1 MAISVE
7 VTGDFLVESSL
18 ARVNRGLF
26 GALARRPEIDLA
38 ILPEP
43 TAAALAGSPDDALLQ
58 ARRLKRFLP
67 EPDVAIRHRWPA
79 VFPRTRRS
87 AYVHV
92 QPWEFGNLPKAWADR
107 IVAVADDVWC
117 YSRYVADM
125 YVRAGVEAERVHVV
139 PLGYDPEIYKPGPP
153 PRSATLR
160 DRCAFLYVGDT
171 IARKGVDVVV
181 NAYIGA
187 FRPTDHV
194 VLIVKDFGAKEPG
207 ADTRL
212 RDHVVALTGRRD
224 IPPVLYIDTFYTDAA
239 MADLFRAATALV
251 SPYRGEGFGLPI
263 LEAMACGVA
272 TIATRGGASD
282 DFTTGETTIHVD
294 AAPVT
299 LGNEYGGFELV
310 DQAFLLEPS
319 ENQVAAAMRR
329 VYEYPREAQAMG
341 AKAAEHARNFTW
353 ERSAAAALARLQ
365 ALSHT
370 RPLAAGRSG
379 APSGTDIFELRI
391 ASRGGEDGVLLE
403 LFRRL
408 GAEDPYFVE
417 CVANGESPSISVFL
431 SRSLGWRGVVLEG
444 DAAVYADFAS
454 RLRGAGVPEEFELL
468 ALPHDADP
476 AWSRLGAH
484 RPKVIVTAG
493 ESAPLALAASH
504 GYTSIGTES
513 HGTSTF
519 FVRDDLL
526 ERSRFPAPPTVSSR
540 A

>member
-1 MAISVE
+1 MPISVE

-26 GALARRPEIDLA
+26 GALARRPEIDLG

-43 TAAALAGSPDDALLQ
+43 TAALLAGSRDDALLQ
-58 ARRLKRFLP
+58 ARRMRRFLP
-67 EPDVAIRHRWPA
+67 EPDIAIRHRWPA
-79 VFPRTRRS
+79 IFPRTRRS
-87 AYVHV
+87 AYVHM
-92 QPWEFGNLPKAWADR
+92 QPWEFGNLPKSWAQQ
-107 IVAVADDVWC
+107 ITGVADDVWC
-117 YSRYVADM
+117 YSWYVADM
-125 YVRAGVEAERVHVV
+125 YVRAGVVAERVHVV
-139 PLGYDPEIYKPGPP
+139 PLGYDPDVYKPGPP

-181 NAYIGA
+181 NAYLGA
-187 FRPTDHV
+187 FRPSDHV

-207 ADTRL
+207 SDTRL
-212 RDHVVALTGRRD
+212 RDHVLALTGRRD

-263 LEAMACGVA
+263 LEAMACGIA

-282 DFTTGETTIHVD
+282 DFTTAETTMHVD
-294 AAPVT
+294 ATPIT
-299 LGNEYGGFELV
+299 LGREYGGFPLIDE
-310 DQAFLLEPS
+310 AFLLEPS
-319 ENQVAAAMRR
+319 EQQVAAAMRR
-329 VYEYPREAQAMG
+329 LYEYPREAQAMG
-341 AKAAEHARNFTW
+341 AKAAEHARKFTW
-353 ERSAAAALARLQ
+353 ERGAEVALTRLQ
-365 ALSHT
+365 ELAGA
-370 RPLAAGRSG
+370 RPLAAARNN
-379 APSGTDIFELRI
+379 APSGIDVFELRV

-417 CVANGESPSISVFL
+417 CVAPGESPSISVYL
-431 SRSLGWRGVVLEG
+431 SRSLGWRGIVLEG
-444 DAAVYADFAS
+444 DAAVYAEFAT
-454 RLRGAGVPEEFELL
+454 RLRNAGVPDEFELL
-468 ALPHDADP
+468 ALSQGADP
-476 AWSRLGAH
+476 AWSRLGTH

-493 ESAPLALAASH
+493 ASAPFALAQSH

-513 HGTSTF
+513 HGSSTF

-526 ERSRFPAPPTVSSR
+526 ERSRFPAASS
-540 A
+540 

>member
-1 MAISVE
+1 MAIRVE

-26 GALARRPEIDLA
+26 GALARRPEIDLG

-43 TAAALAGSPDDALLQ
+43 TAALLAGSRDDALLQ
-58 ARRLKRFLP
+58 ALRLKRFLP
-67 EPDVAIRHRWPA
+67 EPEVSIRHRWPA
-79 VFPRTRRS
+79 VFPRTSRS
-87 AYVHV
+87 AYVHM
-92 QPWEFGNLPKAWADR
+92 QPWEFGSLPKTWAEQ
-107 IVAVADDVWC
+107 IAVVADDVWC
-117 YSRYVADM
+117 YSRYVADI
-125 YVRAGVEAERVHVV
+125 YLRAGVSAERVHVV
-139 PLGYDPEIYKPGPP
+139 PLGYDPEIYRPGPP

-187 FRPTDHV
+187 FRASDHV
-194 VLIVKDFGAKEPG
+194 VLIVKDFGMKEPG

-282 DFTTGETTIHVD
+282 DFTTAETTIHID
-294 AAPVT
+294 ATPVK
-299 LGNEYGGFELV
+299 LGREYGGFDLV
-310 DQAFLLEPS
+310 DEAFLLEPS
-319 ENQVAAAMRR
+319 EQQVGAAMRR
-329 VYEYPREAQAMG
+329 LYEHPGDAQKMG

-353 ERSAAAALARLQ
+353 ERSAEAALARLQ
-365 ALSHT
+365 ALAKA
-370 RPLAAGRSG
+370 RPLAADCREPSSG
-379 APSGTDIFELRI
+379 INMFELRI

-417 CVANGESPSISVFL
+417 CVAPGESPSISIYL

-444 DAAVYADFAS
+444 DTGVYADFAA
-454 RLRGAGVPEEFELL
+454 RLRRAGVPDEFELL
-468 ALPHDADP
+468 ALSHDADP
-476 AWSRLGAH
+476 AWSRLGGH

-493 ESAPLALAASH
+493 SNAPLALASSH

-513 HGTSTF
+513 GGTSTF

-526 ERSRFPAPPTVSSR
+526 ERSRFPAAAAR
-540 A
+540 